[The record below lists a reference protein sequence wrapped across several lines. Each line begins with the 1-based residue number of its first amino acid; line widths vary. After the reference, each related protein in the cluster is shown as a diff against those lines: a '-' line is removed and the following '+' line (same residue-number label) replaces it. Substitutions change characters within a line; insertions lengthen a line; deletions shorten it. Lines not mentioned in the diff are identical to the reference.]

1 MVGIPPKSQFDLLHQ
16 NFLRVT
22 YTEDIRT
29 LFHLLV
35 KASSHL
41 YWLLSNCRGNR
52 FALTLAC
59 NYSAASTPK
68 TTVTL
73 SSWLVRNQQQ

>member
-41 YWLLSNCRGNR
+41 
-52 FALTLAC
+52 
-59 NYSAASTPK
+59 
-68 TTVTL
+68 
-73 SSWLVRNQQQ
+73 